1 MATLEKST
9 VHQIKSRVAE
19 GEAQVETAL
28 TIHWDDDTATRE
40 FARRGVVIAAQS
52 VMRGTGDI
60 PATFEVK
67 VSELAK
73 RERGGFAMKPTP
85 QNAQRMMA
93 KLTDVEYAETLAGMG
108 MNKSEVAR
116 MIAHR
121 AGTAKVAAAKK

>member
-1 MATLEKST
+1 
-9 VHQIKSRVAE
+9 
-19 GEAQVETAL
+19 
-28 TIHWDDDTATRE
+28 
-40 FARRGVVIAAQS
+40 VIAAQS